1 MTRWIGVG
9 ILGVL
14 AARTAALLLALGRS
28 FFRRPGRVV
37 DGAVV
42 AVALLLEVLAREE
55 EGGLLVVVSLWR
67 LVRVVESAF
76 ELSDETIQG
85 KIERVVSQFEGLKEE
100 NKRLE
105 EKVKAMEERIA

>member
-1 MTRWIGVG
+1 M
-9 ILGVL
+9 GVL